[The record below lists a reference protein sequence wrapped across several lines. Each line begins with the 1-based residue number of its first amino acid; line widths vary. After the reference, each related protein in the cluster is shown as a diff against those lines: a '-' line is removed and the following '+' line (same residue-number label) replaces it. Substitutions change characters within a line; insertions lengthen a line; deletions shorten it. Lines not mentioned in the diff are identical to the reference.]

1 MRVRVL
7 FFGMLKEMAG
17 RAADEIDL
25 RDGASVRAVLA
36 HYEAKVADLKRS
48 LPFVAIAVNQQ
59 YAGPDT
65 KLNAND
71 EVALLP
77 PVSGGS
83 ADDSRDPA
91 ATRYARIVREAIE
104 AQAIAQKVRRGE
116 DGAVLAF

>member
-1 MRVRVL
+1 MARPFADSGYTEERMRVRVL

-17 RAADEIDL
+17 GPADEIDL
-25 RDGASVRAVLA
+25 RDGASVRDVLA

-91 ATRYARIVREAIE
+91 GTRYAR
-104 AQAIAQKVRRGE
+104 
-116 DGAVLAF
+116 